1 MLDTTTTSKIIKEAR
16 IHANLT
22 QEQLAEKLFVSKQAV
37 SNWERGENLPDEDVR
52 EKIEEIL
59 GVKLRKESMINYHYK
74 PFLKQ
79 MPELKSLGEIDQIEE
94 LIAAVIKIVDSLSID
109 SYEHTIKRM
118 LYLTLAVILGKELYY
133 DDHCKKYYSDCTF
146 DWNTTASDLQSLV
159 SNADDWVLGERD
171 YPFRTKNLL
180 SRKVEIIVFDMG
192 YELFEDFDESGYRN
206 GFVQQIG
213 RYGESCGYD
222 LLDLLPETN
231 TDLMVIY
238 KSAIYDIADILFE
251 LYPEE

>member
-1 MLDTTTTSKIIKEAR
+1 MLDLILTSKKIKEGRQKAG
-16 IHANLT
+16 LT
-22 QEQLAEKLFVSKQAV
+22 QEQLAEKIHVTKQAV

-59 GVKLRKESMINYHYK
+59 GIKLRKESMVNYHYK
-74 PFLKQ
+74 PFHKQ
-79 MPELKSLGEIDQIEE
+79 NPELKSLGEIDQIEE
-94 LIAAVIKIVDSLSID
+94 ITDAVLKIVDSLSID
-109 SYEHTIKRM
+109 SYENTIKRM
-118 LYLTLAVILGKELYY
+118 IFLTLIVILGKEIYY
-133 DDHCKKYYSDCTF
+133 DDHCKKYYSDCAL
-146 DWNTTASDLQSLV
+146 DWYVTASDLQSLV
-159 SNADDWVLGERD
+159 SDADDWVLGERT

-238 KSAIYDIADILFE
+238 KSAIYDIADILFDIF
-251 LYPEE
+251 PEE